1 VVTPAVVPHPD
12 EPSGLAFDCEL
23 AFISFLLFRLGC
35 DDWAMSGEP
44 NRGPRRDAVRNRE
57 LLLDSAQRLFRERG
71 AKVSSLAITEGA
83 GLGAGTLYR
92 HFPTREDLLAALSER
107 SYRIALQHA
116 AEAAASD
123 RPTADALRRFLER
136 TIERRDELALPLHGG
151 PVTLDDTA
159 VELRTQISATLDR
172 VLARGRE
179 QGEIRADVTSTDI
192 ILIGA
197 LLAQPLPGAPDWDTV
212 ARRQAAIY
220 IEGLHPTDGPAL
232 PGRGLSRAD
241 LERAFKRTPRRARAG
256 R

>member
-1 VVTPAVVPHPD
+1 MSD
-12 EPSGLAFDCEL
+12 EPS
-23 AFISFLLFRLGC
+23 
-35 DDWAMSGEP
+35 
-44 NRGPRRDAVRNRE
+44 RGPRRDAVRNRE

-107 SYRIALQHA
+107 SYRVALEHAVEA
-116 AEAAASD
+116 AESEL
-123 RPTADALRRFLER
+123 PTPEALRRFLER

-151 PVTLDDTA
+151 PVTLDDGT
-159 VELRTQISATLDR
+159 VELRARISAELDR

-179 QGEIRADVTSTDI
+179 AGEIRADVTSTDI

-197 LLAQPLPGAPDWDTV
+197 LLAQPLPSAPDWSTV
-212 ARRQAAIY
+212 ARRQATIY

-232 PGRGLSRAD
+232 PGRGPSRDD
-241 LERAFKRTPRRARAG
+241 LELAFKRTPPRR
-256 R
+256 